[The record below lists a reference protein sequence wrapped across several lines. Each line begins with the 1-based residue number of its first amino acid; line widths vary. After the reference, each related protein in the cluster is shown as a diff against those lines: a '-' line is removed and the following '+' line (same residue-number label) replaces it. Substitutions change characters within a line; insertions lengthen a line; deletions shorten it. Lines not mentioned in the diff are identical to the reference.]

1 MKRHTIAI
9 LCSLVLAT
17 GALLATPDR
26 AIGQSP
32 LFNQRDDTY
41 RILGLKRAREAYDV
55 ARAEYERQ
63 QQLFDRR
70 LISSVEFERAK
81 NFFAD
86 AEVNYQQSLL
96 AVIFEQQYITVS
108 SAVKYYDTK
117 GLRRVR
123 VTLAN
128 TSGGSAEYQKVVH
141 LDDPLFRSLQPEL
154 ITNIYVSLLNG
165 DNAIISQPYEAKL
178 DELRFGTPATVD
190 FALLEDLDAVT
201 VSIIYGN
208 GSQRTM
214 KIFLQKD
221 ATVNKVAVQSE
232 QFSQEVELGKTA
244 SFDLGLELFSG
255 TANTFGLEV
264 VNLPPEISRSF
275 VDRQSQARLSQV
287 RFGEASRSKRAA
299 LEITLPDRPTASVV
313 IDQPISFFVVV
324 ASADKSGRLT
334 ESADRVWT
342 AEELRAL
349 DVGFVKLE
357 LFPRGKGKLLV
368 KAVQLYHAISADRSA
383 QVTLD
388 LVNEGSDRL
397 DNIDLQLDLP
407 LNWTRSVD
415 PAAIP
420 ALAVGGDAVVRLT
433 ITPPPD
439 VAAGKYDIRVRSSA
453 VSKGRPVVGEDKT
466 ITVEILPDSN
476 LIGTTLL
483 VLLIVGLVATLV
495 VFGVRLSRK

>member
-1 MKRHTIAI
+1 MKRRTFAI
-9 LCSLVLAT
+9 LFVFMLVAA
-17 GALLATPDR
+17 GVVSTPDQ
-26 AIGQSP
+26 ANSQSS
-32 LFNQRDDTY
+32 LFNQRDDKY

-55 ARAEYERQ
+55 AKADYERQ

-70 LISSVEFERAK
+70 LISSVELERSR
-81 NFFAD
+81 NVFAD

-108 SAVKYYDTK
+108 SAVKYYDK
-117 GLRRVR
+117 NGQRRVR
-123 VTLAN
+123 ITLAN
-128 TSGGSAEYQKVVH
+128 TSGGSAEYLKVVN
-141 LDDPLFRSLQPEL
+141 LDDPLFRSLQPDL

-165 DNAIISQPYEAKL
+165 ESAIISQPYEAKL
-178 DELRFGTPATVD
+178 DELRFGKPATVD

-201 VSIIYGN
+201 VSVIYGN

-214 KIFLQKD
+214 KIILQKD
-221 ATVNKVAVQSE
+221 AAVNRVAVQSE

-255 TANTFGLEV
+255 TVNTFGLDV

-287 RFGEASRSKRAA
+287 RFGEATRSKKAA
-299 LEITLPDRPTASVV
+299 LEITLPDRPTSSVV
-313 IDQPISFFVVV
+313 IDQPITFFVVV
-324 ASADKSGRLT
+324 TPSDKTSRVTQSADHI
-334 ESADRVWT
+334 WT

-357 LFPRGKGKLLV
+357 LFPRGQGKLLV
-368 KAVQLYHAISADRSA
+368 KAVQLYHAISANQSA
-383 QVTLD
+383 KASLN

-433 ITPPPD
+433 LTPPQD

-476 LIGTTLL
+476 LIGTILL
-483 VLLIVGLVATLV
+483 VLVIIGLVATLV
-495 VFGVRLSRK
+495 VFGIRLSRK

>member
-1 MKRHTIAI
+1 MRRILAAISAFILIGVCAAI
-9 LCSLVLAT
+9 LTLQASA
-17 GALLATPDR
+17 
-26 AIGQSP
+26 QSP
-32 LFNQRDDTY
+32 LFNQRDDKY
-41 RILGLKRAREAYDV
+41 RVLGLKRAREAFDV
-55 ARAEYERQ
+55 AKADYDRQ
-63 QQLFDRR
+63 KLLFDRQ
-70 LISSVEFERAK
+70 LISSVELERAR
-81 NFFAD
+81 NAFAD

-96 AVIFEQQYITVS
+96 AVIFEQQYITVA
-108 SAVKYYDTK
+108 SAVKYYDSK

-128 TSGGSAEYQKVVH
+128 TSGGSAEYQKVVK
-141 LDDPLFRSLQPEL
+141 LDDPLFRSLQPDL
-154 ITNIYVSLLNG
+154 INNVYVSLLNS

-178 DELRFGTPATVD
+178 DELRYGSPATVD

-201 VSIIYGN
+201 ISVIYGN

-214 KIFLQKD
+214 KIYLQKD
-221 ATVNKVAVQSE
+221 AAVNRVAVQSE

-287 RFGEASRSKRAA
+287 RFGEASRSKKAA
-299 LEITLPDRPTASVV
+299 LEITLPDRPTNSVL

-324 ASADKSGRLT
+324 ASPEKNNRLT
-334 ESADRVWT
+334 QSADRLWT
-342 AEELRAL
+342 TEELHAL

-357 LFPRGKGKLLV
+357 LIPRGKGKLLV
-368 KAVQLYHAISADRSA
+368 KAVQLYHAISSDQSA
-383 QVTLD
+383 QINLD
-388 LVNEGSDRL
+388 LVNEGSERL

-407 LNWTRSVD
+407 LNWTRTID
-415 PAAIP
+415 PITIP
-420 ALAVGGDAVVRLT
+420 ALAAGSDIVVRLT
-433 ITPPPD
+433 ITPAKD
-439 VAAGKYDIRVRSSA
+439 VAVGKYDIRVRNSA

-466 ITVEILPDSN
+466 ITVEILPASN
-476 LIGTTLL
+476 LLGTVLL
-483 VLLIVGLVATLV
+483 VLIIVGLVATLI